1 MDNNRNLS
9 LSSVV
14 NVFVK
19 GSLYDMRYFFQ
30 NYFQDLKK
38 GHLLYIEMSK
48 TGVPERVFGKGIQN
62 IWSETIML

>member
-30 NYFQDLKK
+30 NYFQDLKNGQK
-38 GHLLYIEMSK
+38 
-48 TGVPERVFGKGIQN
+48 
-62 IWSETIML
+62 